1 MRIKLSSIGIFTA
14 FLMALS
20 IPMTQGCASRQTQDS
35 GIVLETETFKLVIG
49 KDAIPQSLVVKR
61 TNEEML
67 LKGTKLPL
75 FSVTQERPFNN
86 EIKLQHPN
94 TRTTY
99 NADSLAWDGE
109 KLIVGFDT
117 APYKAVVKV
126 EKGAGYLRFILEDFI
141 CKTPGYEALV
151 MDAPPVESSE

>member
-1 MRIKLSSIGIFTA
+1 
-14 FLMALS
+14 MALS
-20 IPMTQGCASRQTQDS
+20 IPMTQGCESRQTQDS

-126 EKGAGYLRFILEDFI
+126 EKGTG
-141 CKTPGYEALV
+141 
-151 MDAPPVESSE
+151 